1 MEKKKNLTLS
11 TLVLCSWGTV
21 LYGQVVAPPAKQPTP
36 LSSRDDF
43 PQILQPMPLYL
54 LKIPNSIAAP
64 NAEETFLLA
73 GMVRIR
79 NVSVPT
85 LTVYLPAKT
94 KTAHSAVVLF
104 PGGGYQLLAWEYD
117 GTRTAQALVD
127 HGGAVILVKYRM
139 PSDATMQD
147 KSIGPLQDGQQALRM
162 AREHAVEWEIDPDKV
177 GVMGLS
183 AGGHLAST
191 VGTHFNKA
199 YIENPENVDLRP
211 TFMVLVF
218 PVITMR
224 KELTHMGSRR
234 ALLGEDPNEG
244 QVKLFS
250 NEEQVTD
257 QTPPTLL
264 LHATDDTL
272 VDVEN
277 SVLFYE
283 ALHRYKVPTEA
294 IFFPSGN
301 HGFFSMPR
309 DEWMHPVY
317 AWMVKNGWMKP

>member
-1 MEKKKNLTLS
+1 
-11 TLVLCSWGTV
+11 
-21 LYGQVVAPPAKQPTP
+21 
-36 LSSRDDF
+36 
-43 PQILQPMPLYL
+43 
-54 LKIPNSIAAP
+54 
-64 NAEETFLLA
+64 
-73 GMVRIR
+73 
-79 NVSVPT
+79 
-85 LTVYLPAKT
+85 
-94 KTAHSAVVLF
+94 VVLF
-104 PGGGYQLLAWEYD
+104 PGGGYEVLAWEYD
-117 GTRTAQALVD
+117 GTRTAQTLLD
-127 HGGAVILVKYRM
+127 HGIAVILVKYRL

-147 KSIGPLQDGQQALRM
+147 KSVGPLQDGQQALRV
-162 AREHAVEWEIDPDKV
+162 ARAHAAEWEIDPDKI

-183 AGGHLAST
+183 AGGHLAAT
-191 VGTHFNKA
+191 VGTHFSKT
-199 YIENPENVDLRP
+199 YIENPQNLDLRP

-224 KELTHMGSRR
+224 KELTHLGTRR
-234 ALLGEDPNEG
+234 ALLGEDPSEG

-250 NEEQVTD
+250 TEEQVTD

-283 ALHRYKVPTEA
+283 ALHRHKIPAEA
-294 IFFPSGN
+294 VFFPSGN

-309 DEWMHPVY
+309 DEWMQPVY